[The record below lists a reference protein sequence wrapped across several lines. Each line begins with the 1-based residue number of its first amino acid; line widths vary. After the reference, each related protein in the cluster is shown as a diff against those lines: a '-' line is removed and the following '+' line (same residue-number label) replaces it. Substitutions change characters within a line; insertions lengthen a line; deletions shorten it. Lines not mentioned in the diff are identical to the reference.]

1 MTADPNLPGT
11 VRKGPR
17 ERPLREFTAD
27 SSYSWLRLAVS
38 MAAGTIASIGMWAIV
53 LVLPQ
58 VQADYGLA
66 RGETSMAYTA
76 TMIGF
81 GLGNL
86 LLGRLVDRFGIAP
99 VLAGAGVALAA
110 GFGLGALAN
119 DIYQFSA
126 AQLLIGVATAAG
138 FGPLIA
144 DVSHWFVKRR
154 GIAVAAAASGNYLA
168 GAIWPVVLKGVL
180 EGAGWRTAFLIIA
193 VVCVAALLPV
203 AAMLRRRPPET
214 ALSPSPANAP
224 FGQTRA
230 AMSPLM
236 LQILLATAGVGCC
249 IAMAMPQ
256 VHIVAYCTDLGYGV
270 GAGAQMLSVMLTG
283 GIISRLT
290 FGFIADR
297 IGGVKTVLLGSTLQ
311 CLALFLYIPFNGL
324 ASLYVVSAIFGLSQ
338 GGIVPNY
345 AVIVREYLPAREAGR
360 RVGIVILAT
369 VVGMAIGGWMSGWIY
384 DVTGSYQAAFIN
396 GIAWNMMNMAVL
408 AFILFRT
415 RAPREPQLAAA

>member
-1 MTADPNLPGT
+1 M
-11 VRKGPR
+11 
-17 ERPLREFTAD
+17 REFTAD
-27 SSYSWLRLAVS
+27 SGYSWIRLAIS

-58 VQADYGLA
+58 VQYEFGLG

-99 VLAGAGVALAA
+99 VLAGAGAALSV
-110 GFGLGALAN
+110 GFGLGALTSN
-119 DIYQFSA
+119 IYQFSA

-144 DVSHWFVKRR
+144 DVSHWFVRRR

-168 GAIWPVVLKGVL
+168 GSIWPVALKSVL
-180 EGAGWRTAFLIIA
+180 EGSGWRTAFFIIA
-193 VVCVAALLPV
+193 AVCLVALLPV

-224 FGQTRA
+224 FGQSRA
-230 AMSPLM
+230 AMSPFV
-236 LQILLATAGVGCC
+236 LQILLAVAGVGCC

-256 VHIVAYCTDLGYGV
+256 VHIVAYCSDLGYGIS
-270 GAGAQMLSVMLTG
+270 AGAQMLSLMLTC

-297 IGGVKTVLLGSTLQ
+297 IGGVRTVLLGSTLQ

-324 ASLYVVSAIFGLSQ
+324 ASLYMVSAIFGLAQ

-360 RVGIVILAT
+360 RVGIVIMAT
-369 VVGMAIGGWMSGWIY
+369 VMGMAVGGWMSGWIY
-384 DVTGSYQAAFIN
+384 DMTGSYQAAFIN
-396 GIAWNMMNMAVL
+396 GIAWNLMNMAVL
-408 AFILFRT
+408 ATILFRT
-415 RAPREPQLAAA
+415 RTPRQTTLATV